1 MTQVPNSTP
10 VTWPYKIIDLRNNR
24 ISKIEQIN
32 FQNVNVSEILLQGNI
47 INTIEDGSFFN
58 LRNDLRRLN
67 LNNNSLTFLPSELG
81 RLNQLEYLDLRGNPI
96 SSSGFSEPIMRQM
109 GDYMETFYFGD
120 EQLDHWPTSIRHFQ
134 QLRKLELNGGKM
146 VELPISAFDGFEWTL
161 QELSIRNTKLISVP
175 IALQYVHSVEVFHF
189 DDNIVVGDAGILA
202 PAFAG
207 MVNTTR
213 ILSLENDGLT
223 DFPDILL
230 TLREL
235 QNLSLARNRLEFVS
249 DASVQKIASTKL
261 TILKLENCDLDRI
274 PGALS
279 QLTSLRDLDLS
290 YNRIYTIERNDLL
303 QLNQLVHLILNNND
317 VGYISNSSFQGL
329 TALRKLELTNTKL
342 TFVPEAIRNIPG
354 LEELDLT
361 NTTPTIECTC
371 EGMIWL
377 AEHLYRMNRIH
388 GWNVT
393 IFGECETIADNIL
406 DYVWNR
412 VCHYCT
418 TCA

>member
-10 VTWPYKIIDLRNNR
+10 VTWPYKIIDLRNNLISR
-24 ISKIEQIN
+24 IQQIN

-47 INTIEDGSFFN
+47 INNIEDGAFFN
-58 LRNDLRRLN
+58 LKNDLRKLD
-67 LNNNSLTFLPSELG
+67 LSNNSLTFLPSELG
-81 RLNQLEYLDLRGNPI
+81 RVNQLEFLDLRGNPI
-96 SSSGFSEPIMRQM
+96 FSTGFNDTIMRQM
-109 GDYMETFYFGD
+109 GDYMRTFYFGH
-120 EQLDHWPTSIRHFQ
+120 EQLDHWPISIRHFQ
-134 QLRKLELNGGKM
+134 QLRKLELNGGVM
-146 VELPISAFDGFEWTL
+146 SELPISAFDGFEWTL
-161 QELSIRNTKLISVP
+161 RELTIRNTKLISVP

-189 DDNIVVGDAGILA
+189 DDNIIVGDAGILA

-207 MVNTTR
+207 MVSTTR
-213 ILSLENDGLT
+213 ILTLENDGLT

-279 QLTSLRDLDLS
+279 QLTSLNDLDLS
-290 YNRIYTIERNDLL
+290 HNRIYTIERNDLL
-303 QLNQLVHLILNNND
+303 QLNQLRHLTLNSND

-329 TALRKLELTNTKL
+329 TALRKLELANTRL
-342 TFVPEAIRNIPG
+342 TLVPEAIRNIPN

-361 NTTPTIECTC
+361 NTDALIECNC
-371 EGMIWL
+371 ERMIWL
-377 AEHLYRMNRIH
+377 YQHLKALRDLHKNL
-388 GWNVT
+388 T
-393 IFGECETIADNIL
+393 IYGECETITEGIENYA
-406 DYVWNR
+406 WTR
-412 VCHYCT
+412 VCDYCI
-418 TCA
+418 TC